1 MNELEKIILGHLL
14 IQPKLLENLD
24 INKDFFKDQKQRLIF
39 KEIQKGNGD
48 LALIAEKINI
58 EGISS
63 YLSGLLDGIPK
74 TDSKNLSRY
83 VNKVKINRL
92 SMDALKLISN
102 GMKTGIFDHDKIG
115 GFYQEIKSLDS
126 FADGKKWTTLLSS
139 IESQRVEWLW
149 QNYIPIGRLS
159 MISGDPGD
167 GKTFLALDLTAR
179 VTKGTVWPDG
189 SKVGKLGRAFYLSI
203 EDKAA
208 DTLRPRIDSL
218 GGDSSK
224 ITILNPE
231 FEDFLCFAEKGGL
244 RLFEDEVKKS
254 EGLRLCVIDP
264 ILDFSGRVNPNAPEQ
279 VRALLAPLS
288 HIAEKYNFA
297 LILIAHLNKAQS
309 MSALYR
315 TGGSTGAWLGKC
327 RAAFMIFRNQDDK
340 KQRFFAPLKSNLAAT
355 DPDRLS
361 FRIIESRLE
370 FEKATEDMDIDD
382 YINPQLRAE
391 AQESSF
397 AVRWLK
403 EALKD
408 GPVDSKEIQE
418 RAIEEA
424 GIAKTTLW
432 RASHKLKVIT
442 KMEGFGKFRT
452 STWSLLEKENKQ

>member
-1 MNELEKIILGHLL
+1 MKLEELILGHLL
-14 IQPKLLENLD
+14 IQPELLKNLD
-24 INKDFFKDQKQRLIF
+24 IDKDFFKDQKQRLAF
-39 KEIQKGNGD
+39 KEIEKGSGD

-58 EGISS
+58 EGIFS
-63 YLSGLLDGIPK
+63 YLSGLLDGVTK
-74 TDSKNLSRY
+74 TDSRNLPRY
-83 VNKVKINRL
+83 VNEIKRERL
-92 SMDALKLISN
+92 RKETLKLINN
-102 GMKTGIFDHDKIG
+102 GAKTGIFDHDKIQN
-115 GFYQEIKSLDS
+115 FYQEIKSLDS
-126 FADGKKWTTLLSS
+126 LADRKERRTILLSDV
-139 IESQRVEWLW
+139 EPQRVKWLW
-149 QNYIPIGRLS
+149 ENYFPSGRLS
-159 MISGDPGD
+159 LISGDPND
-167 GKTFLALDLTAR
+167 GKTYLMLDSSAR
-179 VTKGTVWPDG
+179 VSQGSTWPDG
-189 SKVGKLGRAFYLSI
+189 SKVGKPGRVLYLTI
-203 EDKAA
+203 EDQAA

-218 GGDSSK
+218 GGDPSK

-231 FEDFLCFAEKGGL
+231 TEDFLCFAEKYGL
-244 RLFEDEVKKS
+244 KIFEEEVKKI
-254 EGLRLCVIDP
+254 EDLRLAVIDP

-279 VRALLAPLS
+279 VRSLLAPLS
-288 HIAEKYNFA
+288 KIAEKYGFA
-297 LILIAHLNKAQS
+297 LVLIAHLNKAQS

-340 KQRFFAPLKSNLAAT
+340 LQRFFAPLKSNLASQ

-361 FRIIESRLE
+361 FRIIEGRLE
-370 FEKATEDMDIDD
+370 FEKVTEDLNIDEH
-382 YINPQLRAE
+382 INPQLRAE

-403 EALKD
+403 EALKE

-432 RASHKLKVIT
+432 RASRKLKVIT